1 MATEELHALG
11 AADSAEVERTRRRV
25 YGKAHVVAGVLSL
38 ITNVVALAAIG
49 HRLYTTSRAYASFI
63 GLSAVQTDGIVWTFS
78 VGCALIAAANL
89 MVGALLLGWIGT
101 GGAAA
106 RKGASGAPSPGAPHT
121 DGDLSVGAS
130 RRPALLVPRALVV
143 VCTVVQLVL
152 AAVALGKL
160 VSLHKSVLASSSEV
174 GGAGDFG
181 LVTFKSC
188 CEASNWTDPLQSPVV
203 ECGAGGKPLAGSC
216 NPRLSSSLC
225 TCLSADG
232 ALINAT
238 SAEVASSET
247 CALLSGES
255 VDIASGSHP
264 KGISD
269 FAALT
274 KTSAPIPVVGDPVK
288 TKGCGLGYAL
298 VHSYLVYATVRGY
311 LLKYVALV
319 LVFIA
324 LQLLVF
330 LLAVPVAHDKT
341 YKSHAAIQF
350 GGTVAQIDDSPVF
363 DNPVYATSMV
373 VTLPV
378 ARPVNAL
385 EMQQSSRRI

>member
-1 MATEELHALG
+1 MELHALG
-11 AADSAEVERTRRRV
+11 AAESAEAERTCRRV
-25 YGKAHVVAGVLSL
+25 HGKAHVAAGLLSL
-38 ITNVVALAAIG
+38 SANVVGIAACG
-49 HRLYTTSRAYASFI
+49 HRLYSTSRAYASFI
-63 GLSAVQTDGIVWTFS
+63 GVSAVAADVSVVTFAA
-78 VGCALIAAANL
+78 GCAVIAAGDL
-89 MVGALLLGWIGT
+89 MVGALLLGWLGT

-106 RKGASGAPSPGAPHT
+106 SKAALGAPSSGAPHA
-121 DGDLSVGAS
+121 DGDFSVGAS
-130 RRPALLVPRALVV
+130 RRLALLVPRALLV
-143 VCTVVQLVL
+143 VCTTVQLVL
-152 AAVALGKL
+152 VAVALGML

-188 CEASNWTDPLQSPVV
+188 CEASNWTDPLQWPVT

-232 ALINAT
+232 ALVNAA
-238 SAEVASSET
+238 SALVASSET

-264 KGISD
+264 KWISD
-269 FAALT
+269 LAALT

-288 TKGCGLGYAL
+288 AKGCGLGYAL
-298 VHSYLVYATVRGY
+298 VHSYLVYAAVRGY
-311 LLKYVALV
+311 LLKYLV
-319 LVFIA
+319 LLLVFVT

-330 LLAVPVAHDKT
+330 LVAVPVARDKT
-341 YKSHAAIQF
+341 YKSHAALQV
-350 GGTVAQIDDSPVF
+350 GGTVAQVDDSPVLE
-363 DNPVYATSMV
+363 NPVFATSMM

-378 ARPVNAL
+378 AGPASAL
-385 EMQQSSRRI
+385 EVQSSRR